1 MIMKRIII
9 ATILASLISTSSMG
23 VILIEEGEDTAY
35 VITYVGQVWDSSYFL
50 ADAYSLYGDGNAQ
63 YMGSGLAFVTTVKGR
78 TALKISIF
86 DNVQNYGWNTEGYYI
101 ESDYNYVHGIAEFDG
116 AFCCSWN
123 SHNSY
128 RIHTIPGTFGS
139 TRLAARSEN
148 LAGNSLAGN
157 NNIK

>member
-23 VILIEEGEDTAY
+23 VILIEEDEDTAY
-35 VITYVGQVWDSSYFL
+35 VITYAGEIWDSSYYL
-50 ADAYSLYGDGNAQ
+50 VDAYSLYSGNAQ
-63 YMGSGLAFVTTVKGR
+63 LMGSGLAFITTVKGR

-101 ESDYNYVHGIAEFDG
+101 ESYDNYVNGIAEFDG

-123 SHNSY
+123 SHTSY
-128 RIHTIPGTFGS
+128 RVHTVPGTFGS
-139 TRLAARSEN
+139 TRFAASSEN